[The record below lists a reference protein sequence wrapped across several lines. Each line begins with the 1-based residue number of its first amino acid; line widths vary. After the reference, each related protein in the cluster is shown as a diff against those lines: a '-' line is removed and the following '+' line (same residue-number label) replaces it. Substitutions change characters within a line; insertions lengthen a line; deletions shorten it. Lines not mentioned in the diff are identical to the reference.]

1 MFTEAINRIN
11 IKISKNP
18 NKKKLVK
25 LLENKIMSNDIL
37 KTQWEAYKFLKSKKN
52 KIYSEKEFNSLV
64 ENLGSKTI
72 NNQKVLFT
80 EVSKL
85 LNEFKINPE
94 TVLPNKIDEA
104 LSGNKKNLINLTV
117 DKRDVILK
125 ENFKRIISERD
136 QEELNYNLK
145 VINFYNSSFNGVRKK
160 MISESIK
167 NIKGKKA
174 DFKTLAIKAYKL
186 RKLTESLLFEKVI
199 NSKIED
205 IGIFK
210 NINIQLLDE
219 KLVLNFKINVTPVAK
234 NCQKWFE
241 NALTFKKKLVNS
253 QSVFLNQC
261 VKQTVAD
268 NDIDTDYT
276 LWNVKM
282 LSRVMRTEDLLTTTP
297 ASFKIFLNLKH
308 NIDAEASRSLVR
320 LMLEKFELVLKE
332 YLENMVDYL
341 TPAKQTELFNSLQGK
356 LNTRIDLRKGNKINE
371 PKKVKEP
378 KTQYFNVDD
387 FAKDYFY

>member
-1 MFTEAINRIN
+1 LKWKMQRSS
-11 IKISKNP
+11 ISKKWWN
-18 NKKKLVK
+18 NLSEEE
-25 LLENKIMSNDIL
+25 LLEL
-37 KTQWEAYKFLKSKKN
+37 KN
-52 KIYSEKEFNSLV
+52 KWS
-64 ENLGSKTI
+64 
-72 NNQKVLFT
+72 
-80 EVSKL
+80 VSTK
-85 LNEFKINPE
+85 
-94 TVLPNKIDEA
+94 
-104 LSGNKKNLINLTV
+104 
-117 DKRDVILK
+117 
-125 ENFKRIISERD
+125 
-136 QEELNYNLK
+136 
-145 VINFYNSSFNGVRKK
+145 
-160 MISESIK
+160 
-167 NIKGKKA
+167 
-174 DFKTLAIKAYKL
+174 
-186 RKLTESLLFEKVI
+186 
-199 NSKIED
+199 
-205 IGIFK
+205 
-210 NINIQLLDE
+210 
-219 KLVLNFKINVTPVAK
+219 
-234 NCQKWFE
+234 KWFE